1 MSRGRFN
8 FHFLTHE
15 FMNTLY
21 LFDGTLETFISI
33 IPVLWAISE
42 PSDRLLSQ
50 SEYTPGIFEKTVYLD
65 ERSSADLP
73 VKNNSIPKEVI
84 NAVVYAFSSGI
95 VEAVEKTPQYLNYI
109 KNNGIDAMSHLAEPS
124 VSVIFKAARKTSSEA
139 HKLKGI
145 LRFRKLG
152 NILYGPYFSKCFV
165 LPILAEHFKH
175 RLPNESWILH
185 DTERKTGVFYNG
197 KTVEQAFFS
206 PRELFEINNEY
217 EKAGV
222 EDQFETLWKKYFDT
236 IAIEYR
242 KNPKLQRAFMPK
254 QYWRFIPEVAKRV
267 L

>member
-1 MSRGRFN
+1 
-8 FHFLTHE
+8 
-15 FMNTLY
+15 MNTLY
-21 LFDGTLETFISI
+21 LFDGTLETYISI

-65 ERSSADLP
+65 ENSSDNLP
-73 VKNNSIPKEVI
+73 VKNNAVPKEIMNSVI
-84 NAVVYAFSSGI
+84 YAFSSGI
-95 VEAVEKTPQYLNYI
+95 IEAVEKTPQYLNYI
-109 KNNGIDAMSHLAEPS
+109 KNNGVDAMSHLAQPS
-124 VSVIFKAARKTSSEA
+124 VSVIFKASRKTASEA

-152 NILYGPYFSKCFV
+152 NIFYGPYFSKCFV
-165 LPILAEHFKH
+165 LPILAEHFKN
-175 RLPNESWILH
+175 RLPNELWILH

-197 KTVEQAFFS
+197 KTVNQAFFS
-206 PRELFEINNEY
+206 SSELSELAAQY

-222 EDQFETLWKKYFDT
+222 EDQFETLWKKYFEK
-236 IAIEYR
+236 IANQHR
-242 KNPKLQRAFMPK
+242 LNQKLQQSFMPK